1 MPQEGPDAGIAKRAA
16 VRVIS
21 AIWLAGACGAVR
33 FAAIHIGP
41 ANVAVGGQ
49 ASSNGRRADVTG

>member
-1 MPQEGPDAGIAKRAA
+1 MAAA

-21 AIWLAGACGAVR
+21 AIALAGAYDAVR

-41 ANVAVGGQ
+41 PTWLSAERHLQ
-49 ASSNGRRADVTG
+49 GRRADVTG